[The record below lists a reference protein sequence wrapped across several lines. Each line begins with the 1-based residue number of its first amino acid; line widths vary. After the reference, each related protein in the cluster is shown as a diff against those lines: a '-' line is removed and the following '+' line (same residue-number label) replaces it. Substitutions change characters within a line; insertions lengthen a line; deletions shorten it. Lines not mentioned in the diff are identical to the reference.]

1 MTKPMYALDY
11 RACTVKELRLFL
23 KARHIS
29 LRGLNRKYMLTEA
42 LYDADKLNTFRFL
55 QLPAEM
61 RNLVYE
67 LLLTL
72 TSESPERRRSR
83 KGLVCYPQILAT
95 SSQMWKEAT
104 GLLYALNTI
113 KCMCAVETRLPGTN
127 PSVKRTVQIHT
138 TSTSVRLIHGSVLSL
153 PDGITHYPG
162 FLRRIENLQITL
174 DYRVL
179 PSANQSDVNSE
190 TLNHFL
196 FTLSSFLSDSAGNR
210 LVHLELIFRG
220 TTLSTTRCKKLIYPV
235 ARLLKSERVGITVH
249 GHADAAILQDFL
261 YWPVHILS
269 QDMSTLTQAATTFRE
284 GEAFL
289 ALLESLNGPQGIPNL
304 ILNAKR
310 HLGFERL
317 LRIIRHSGFDLDTE
331 DNFAMGVA
339 AMQRKMDHVQ
349 DDRVENMMLRW
360 KATRSPTQG

>member
-29 LRGLNRKYMLTEA
+29 LRGLNRKYMLIEA
-42 LYDADKLNTFRFL
+42 LYDADEVNTFRFL

-220 TTLSTTRCKKLIYPV
+220 TTLSTTRF
-235 ARLLKSERVGITVH
+235 
-249 GHADAAILQDFL
+249 QDFL